1 MSATGSNGNGREGL
15 IEDLKLVIQDAEDL
29 LRSTGKQ
36 VDEGYQVARERFN
49 ATLGEA
55 RESLSGL
62 EEQLSENAKEAL
74 QHTDAY
80 VREHPWQS
88 IGVGA
93 VVGLIAG
100 ILISR
105 R

>member
-1 MSATGSNGNGREGL
+1 MAATGNGNGREGL

-36 VDEGYQVARERFN
+36 VDEGYQAARERFN

-55 RESLSGL
+55 RNNLSGL
-62 EEQLSENAKEAL
+62 EEQLAENAREAL
-74 QHTDAY
+74 QQTDEY
-80 VREHPWQS
+80 VRENPWQAVG
-88 IGVGA
+88 IGA

-100 ILISR
+100 ILLSR